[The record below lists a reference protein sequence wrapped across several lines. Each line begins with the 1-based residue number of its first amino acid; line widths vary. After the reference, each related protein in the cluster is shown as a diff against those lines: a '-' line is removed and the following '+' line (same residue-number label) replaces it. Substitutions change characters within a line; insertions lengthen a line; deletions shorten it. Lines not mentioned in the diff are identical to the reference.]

1 MSSPPYSPSSYP
13 PPVPYRSWFARNWKW
28 FAPSVVVV
36 LALGFGLFL
45 WGTLRFVSQIFRL
58 SEPYQA
64 AVQKVEQSA
73 LVAKRLGEPIRIGN
87 FASGEVSTSNSTG
100 HARLSIPISGPLGKG
115 CIIVV
120 AQKFGRRWVYHL
132 IEVQVDGDPAAIVIE
147 GSEDAV
153 PPLQENPVNN
163 DNPV

>member
-1 MSSPPYSPSSYP
+1 MSSPPYSPSSYS

-28 FAPSVVVV
+28 FVPSVVVV

-45 WGTLRFVSQIFRL
+45 WGTLRFVNQMFRL

-64 AVQKVEQSA
+64 AVQKVEQSP
-73 LVAKRLGEPIRIGN
+73 LVAKRLGQPIQIGA
-87 FASGEVSTSNSTG
+87 FASGEVSSSNTTG
-100 HARLSIPISGPLGKG
+100 HARLSIPISGPLGRG
-115 CIIVV
+115 RIIVI
-120 AQKFGRRWVYHL
+120 AQKLGSRWVYHL
-132 IEVQVDGDPAAIVIE
+132 IEVRVDGDPAAIVIE

-153 PPLQENPVNN
+153 PPPQENHLND

>member
-1 MSSPPYSPSSYP
+1 MSSPPYSPPSYS
-13 PPVPYRSWFARNWKW
+13 PPVLYRSWFARNWKW
-28 FAPSVVVV
+28 FVPSVVVV

-45 WGTLRFVSQIFRL
+45 WGTLRFVNQIFRL

-73 LVAKRLGEPIRIGN
+73 LVAKRLGQPIQIGA
-87 FASGEVSTSNSTG
+87 FVSGAVSTSNTTG

-115 CIIVV
+115 RIIVI

-147 GSEDAV
+147 GSEDGA
-153 PPLQENPVNN
+153 PPQQEDHTND

>member
-13 PPVPYRSWFARNWKW
+13 PTVPYRSWFARNWKW
-28 FAPSVVVV
+28 FVPSVVVV

-45 WGTLRFVSQIFRL
+45 WGTLRFVNQMFRS

-64 AVQKVEQSA
+64 AVQKVEQSP
-73 LVAKRLGEPIRIGN
+73 LVAKRLGQPIQIGDI
-87 FASGEVSTSNSTG
+87 ASGNLSTSNTTG

-115 CIIVV
+115 RIIVI
-120 AQKFGRRWVYHL
+120 AQKFGSRWIYHL
-132 IEVQVDGDPAAIVIE
+132 IEVRVDGDPAAIVIE

-153 PPLQENPVNN
+153 PPQQENHVSD